1 MFNTLQ
7 NIGGGRGFKAI
18 VMICFGLGLGASR
31 TPMFKSSES
40 PSSEVIFLFPKYD
53 VISFVSTV
61 DPRATDTK

>member
-1 MFNTLQ
+1 M
-7 NIGGGRGFKAI
+7 FKAI
-18 VMICFGLGLGASR
+18 VLICFGLGLGASR